1 MRGAGPALLSIALLV
16 GCGESERW
24 DATIYELENGREQAV
39 DGGSFRTF
47 EDCQAS
53 AVGYLRATGQAQTG
67 TYICG
72 LNCEY
77 NSTYDTKVCET
88 TRR

>member
-24 DATIYELENGREQAV
+24 YATIYELENGREQAV

-47 EDCQAS
+47 ED
-53 AVGYLRATGQAQTG
+53 
-67 TYICG
+67 
-72 LNCEY
+72 
-77 NSTYDTKVCET
+77 
-88 TRR
+88 